1 MAAGFTHGWLHLGWR
16 QPWRW
21 LRGLL
26 LLVLL
31 LAALLA
37 LSVWWLASQPHGL
50 QRALQFADGLGG
62 VRLEARDVEGSV
74 AGPFRIG
81 QLVVHHPQ
89 GQVRLENLQ
98 GELRLASLWYGTLT
112 VHRLRIAALEVRTL
126 PVTQPPTPPGFL
138 PAWLRVAVD
147 TAQVQQTRIID
158 AGKTLTLGPLAL
170 RGSLSRWRL
179 LLQHFSA
186 TGQGWQAQGTARLE
200 ATAPLLFS
208 TTLTA
213 ALSGDLAGAPVSLGG
228 TLGGTL
234 GDAASGAF
242 PRLHFQ
248 LASLRPAGISASGT
262 LDLPPAGLRMRSQ
275 LQLRQ
280 TDLGPWGLAAAGALT
295 ADWEVRAQQQAPA
308 LQFSVRGPLSSS
320 VLNTV
325 GLGRW
330 VANVQA
336 TLTPQALAF
345 GPSALES
352 ATFGRLTFS
361 GPVGRVDGLNV
372 ALQGG
377 WPALRWPATLARPG
391 LTLEQGQWTLRG
403 RELLTVSATSG
414 ARVLPRVSSPHT
426 AAVSVHPRRGHFSLK
441 ALLATH
447 PSTTGRHRADRPDWQ
462 LTLEQFALQTGTST
476 VQAEGRWGQRRQLQ
490 FTFKINELNEWL
502 PGYTGQLTGAAQLD
516 DAQLAQAQLQARA
529 VHGLTWPA
537 GVALV
542 EGSASTQF
550 QLRQASLPTDF
561 AVTLNTATWHAPNG
575 SSRLDHAGA
584 FKLLQPV
591 ALRVSPTTVQ
601 WAEACWR
608 QASVT
613 AHLQLC
619 STGHWAAA
627 TAWSA
632 TAHLTGLDLPDWWP
646 MPPADTPGLRL
657 GWQGRVEA
665 ELQVQQANPTAPLT
679 GEAKA
684 QLLDGGLGWA
694 RGDDQGRVALGNGR
708 LEARLEADHWSLV
721 GQVTAARRIEAR
733 GELTGPRP
741 DQASGQAR
749 GRSVGRGAAHSV
761 PWTDWPVSG
770 QVTFALPAL
779 DFVTALV
786 PEVDRVA
793 GTLAATL
800 QVSGVL
806 GTPEIRGRLALEHGE
821 VDVLATN
828 LLLREVGATL
838 DLAPGSLQLKAQAQA
853 GTGTLQAAGSLQFGG
868 AGTTA
873 ALTGSVH
880 VLGHQ
885 LLLVD
890 IPEARI
896 LASPDLTFTLGD
908 QTLQVNGTVTI
919 PSARLAPL
927 DLAGAALSSADER
940 LVGASAPLAASW
952 RVDSRVKLVLGDE
965 VRLETRGLSGRLT
978 GSITAHAPPSGAT
991 TGTGELAVVD
1001 GRFRAYTRE
1010 LNIERGRLLFAGSL
1024 LTDPG
1029 LDLRASKK
1037 FPGMTTAGVLVRGS
1051 LRKPLTRF
1059 FSDPPLS
1066 QSEIASLLVVGGSI
1080 EGFQTKSNVTGSPSS
1095 QTALAQQGGALLASQ
1110 LGQFVGIDEVQ
1121 LESGSN
1127 AAASLVL
1134 GKYLSPRLYVS
1145 YGVGLSEALN
1155 TLKLRYTLND
1165 RWVLKTESGARQSLD
1180 LEFTLDR

>member
-1 MAAGFTHGWLHLGWR
+1 M
-16 QPWRW
+16 
-21 LRGLL
+21 
-26 LLVLL
+26 
-31 LAALLA
+31 
-37 LSVWWLASQPHGL
+37 
-50 QRALQFADGLGG
+50 
-62 VRLEARDVEGSV
+62 
-74 AGPFRIG
+74 
-81 QLVVHHPQ
+81 
-89 GQVRLENLQ
+89 
-98 GELRLASLWYGTLT
+98 
-112 VHRLRIAALEVRTL
+112 
-126 PVTQPPTPPGFL
+126 
-138 PAWLRVAVD
+138 
-147 TAQVQQTRIID
+147 
-158 AGKTLTLGPLAL
+158 
-170 RGSLSRWRL
+170 
-179 LLQHFSA
+179 
-186 TGQGWQAQGTARLE
+186 
-200 ATAPLLFS
+200 
-208 TTLTA
+208 
-213 ALSGDLAGAPVSLGG
+213 
-228 TLGGTL
+228 
-234 GDAASGAF
+234 
-242 PRLHFQ
+242 
-248 LASLRPAGISASGT
+248 
-262 LDLPPAGLRMRSQ
+262 
-275 LQLRQ
+275 
-280 TDLGPWGLAAAGALT
+280 
-295 ADWEVRAQQQAPA
+295 
-308 LQFSVRGPLSSS
+308 
-320 VLNTV
+320 
-325 GLGRW
+325 
-330 VANVQA
+330 
-336 TLTPQALAF
+336 
-345 GPSALES
+345 
-352 ATFGRLTFS
+352 
-361 GPVGRVDGLNV
+361 
-372 ALQGG
+372 
-377 WPALRWPATLARPG
+377 
-391 LTLEQGQWTLRG
+391 
-403 RELLTVSATSG
+403 
-414 ARVLPRVSSPHT
+414 
-426 AAVSVHPRRGHFSLK
+426 
-441 ALLATH
+441 
-447 PSTTGRHRADRPDWQ
+447 
-462 LTLEQFALQTGTST
+462 
-476 VQAEGRWGQRRQLQ
+476 
-490 FTFKINELNEWL
+490 
-502 PGYTGQLTGAAQLD
+502 
-516 DAQLAQAQLQARA
+516 
-529 VHGLTWPA
+529 
-537 GVALV
+537 
-542 EGSASTQF
+542 
-550 QLRQASLPTDF
+550 
-561 AVTLNTATWHAPNG
+561 
-575 SSRLDHAGA
+575 
-584 FKLLQPV
+584 
-591 ALRVSPTTVQ
+591 
-601 WAEACWR
+601 
-608 QASVT
+608 
-613 AHLQLC
+613 
-619 STGHWAAA
+619 
-627 TAWSA
+627 
-632 TAHLTGLDLPDWWP
+632 
-646 MPPADTPGLRL
+646 
-657 GWQGRVEA
+657 
-665 ELQVQQANPTAPLT
+665 
-679 GEAKA
+679 
-684 QLLDGGLGWA
+684 
-694 RGDDQGRVALGNGR
+694 
-708 LEARLEADHWSLV
+708 
-721 GQVTAARRIEAR
+721 
-733 GELTGPRP
+733 
-741 DQASGQAR
+741 
-749 GRSVGRGAAHSV
+749 
-761 PWTDWPVSG
+761 
-770 QVTFALPAL
+770 PAL